1 MDDQSDHQGRRRGGA
16 AGQGPVARRSG
27 GRPRAGRRWP
37 HELGFL
43 FANPPL
49 APGESESDWTSLCDG
64 LADALQP
71 GNIVEWLRLRDVASG
86 VWESLRLERYRD
98 ALLRLER
105 GRAAADLL
113 TALLSERIEDATTRD
128 RAARSI
134 ARGWL
139 AGRSAEKREMA
150 QALAAAGVDEQTVVA
165 GAFMA
170 RLETHERLERLRRRA
185 EEARDA
191 ALAGFSA
198 ARSLTATS
206 EDTRRRDDIVID
218 AEVVSPAAPARPR
231 RKSVAAR
238 SAAVRAVVEEA
249 DARPGRKARN
259 AGPGD
264 DKPAMPPAPQA
275 DLFG

>member
-1 MDDQSDHQGRRRGGA
+1 MDDQSDHHGRRRGGA
-16 AGQGPVARRSG
+16 AGQGPAARKGG
-27 GRPRAGRRWP
+27 GRPLAGRRWP
-37 HELGFL
+37 QEIGFL
-43 FANPPL
+43 FSNPPL
-49 APGESESDWTSLCDG
+49 APGESESDWTSLCAG

-71 GNIVEWLRLRDVASG
+71 RSVIDWLRLRDVASG

-113 TALLSERIEDATTRD
+113 SALLSERIEDASTRE

-165 GAFMA
+165 GAFMSQ
-170 RLETHERLERLRRRA
+170 LETHERLERLRRRA

-191 ALAGFSA
+191 ALAGFA
-198 ARSLTATS
+198 TARPLAVPRVDMAPH
-206 EDTRRRDDIVID
+206 EDLVID
-218 AEVVSPAAPARPR
+218 AEVVAPEVAARPR
-231 RKSVAAR
+231 RKS
-238 SAAVRAVVEEA
+238 AAVRAMEA
-249 DARPGRKARN
+249 RTVTDDGDARPDRN
-259 AGPGD
+259 TLGSRPLEG
-264 DKPAMPPAPQA
+264 KPAVAPAPQA